1 MAGGGAAP
9 PPKQDE
15 NIPHPVKDQLPNVSY
30 CITSPPP
37 WPEAILLGFQ
47 HYIVMLGTTVL
58 IPSTLVPQMGGGKEE
73 KAKVIQTLLFVAG
86 LNTLTQ
92 TLFGTRLP
100 AVIGGSY
107 TFVPTTLSIVLAA
120 RYNDISS
127 PQEKFERIMRGIQGA
142 MIVASTLQIVIG
154 FSGLWRNV
162 TRLISPLSAIPL
174 VAKCA
179 EIGLPQLIILLIFS
193 QYIPHLMKGDKHVFD
208 RFAVIFSVMIV
219 WVYAHILTV
228 AGTYKNA
235 PTKTQLSCRTDRAGI
250 ISGSPWI
257 RVPYPFQW
265 GAPTFDAGE
274 AFAMMAGSF
283 VALVESTGTFFA
295 VSRYASATP
304 IPPSVLSRGVGKFG
318 AVFASIPAP
327 IVAALYCLFFA
338 YVGSA
343 GLSFLQFCNLNSF
356 RTKFILGF
364 SIFMGLSIPQYFNE
378 YTAING
384 YGPVHTRARWE
395 EKAKVI
401 QTLLF
406 VAGLNTLTQTLF
418 GTRLPAVI
426 GGSYTFVPTTL
437 SIVLA
442 ARYNDISSPQEKF
455 ERIMRGIQGAMIVAS
470 TLQIVIGFSGLWRNV
485 TRLISPLSAI
495 PLVAL
500 SGFGLYE
507 FGFPLVAKCA
517 EIGLPQLIIL
527 LIFSQSTGT
536 FFAVSRYASATPI
549 PPSVLS
555 RGVGWQGVGILF
567 SGIFGTG
574 TGSSVSPE
582 NAGLLALTRVGSRRV
597 VQISAGFMIFFS
609 ILGKFGAVFASIP
622 APIVAALY
630 CLFFAYV
637 GSAGLSFLQFCNL
650 NSFRTKFILGFSIFM
665 GLSIPQYFN
674 EYTAINGY
682 GPVHTRARWFN
693 DMINV
698 PFSSEP
704 FVAGLLALFLDVSLH
719 RKDAATRKD
728 RGMPWWDKFKSFKT
742 DTRSEEFYSLPFN
755 LNKFFP
761 SV

>member
-1 MAGGGAAP
+1 MAGGGAPP

-100 AVIGGSY
+100 AIIGGSY
-107 TFVPTTLSIVLAA
+107 TFVPTTLSIILAG
-120 RYNDISS
+120 RYNDIST
-127 PQEKFERIMRGIQGA
+127 PQE
-142 MIVASTLQIVIG
+142 L
-154 FSGLWRNV
+154 
-162 TRLISPLSAIPL
+162 
-174 VAKCA
+174 AKCA
-179 EIGLPQLIILLIFS
+179 EIGLPQLIVLIIFS
-193 QYIPHLMKGDKHVFD
+193 QYIPHLMKGDKHFFD
-208 RFAVIFSVMIV
+208 RFAVIFSVVIV

-228 AGTYKNA
+228 AGTYKTA
-235 PTKTQLSCRTDRAGI
+235 PMKTQLSCRTDRAGI

-274 AFAMMAGSF
+274 AFAMMAASF
-283 VALVESTGTFFA
+283 VALVE
-295 VSRYASATP
+295 
-304 IPPSVLSRGVGKFG
+304 
-318 AVFASIPAP
+318 
-327 IVAALYCLFFA
+327 
-338 YVGSA
+338 
-343 GLSFLQFCNLNSF
+343 
-356 RTKFILGF
+356 
-364 SIFMGLSIPQYFNE
+364 
-378 YTAING
+378 
-384 YGPVHTRARWE
+384 
-395 EKAKVI
+395 
-401 QTLLF
+401 
-406 VAGLNTLTQTLF
+406 
-418 GTRLPAVI
+418 
-426 GGSYTFVPTTL
+426 
-437 SIVLA
+437 
-442 ARYNDISSPQEKF
+442 
-455 ERIMRGIQGAMIVAS
+455 
-470 TLQIVIGFSGLWRNV
+470 
-485 TRLISPLSAI
+485 
-495 PLVAL
+495 
-500 SGFGLYE
+500 
-507 FGFPLVAKCA
+507 
-517 EIGLPQLIIL
+517 
-527 LIFSQSTGT
+527 STGT

-574 TGSSVSPE
+574 NGSSVSPE
-582 NAGLLALTRVGSRRV
+582 NAGLLGLTRVGSRRV

-650 NSFRTKFILGFSIFM
+650 NSFRTKFILGFSVFM
-665 GLSIPQYFN
+665 GISIPQYFN
-674 EYTAINGY
+674 EYTEINGY

-719 RKDAATRKD
+719 RKDATSRKD
-728 RGMPWWDKFKSFKT
+728 RGTPWWDRFKSFKT
-742 DTRSEEFYSLPFN
+742 DTRSEELYSLPFN
-755 LNKFFP
+755 LSKFFP